1 MLRVAALSLIL
12 LTTWSLPALAQQP
25 QSHPSLNSQ
34 QLEGLR
40 HFNQACRVC
49 HTKPQLTSPQYAPV
63 LNNGSLG
70 GSEGA
75 MKAYIANGTQRM
87 PGYRYHFKPSEIE
100 AIVAY
105 LKTLPP
111 ID

>member
-1 MLRVAALSLIL
+1 MFLPAPSLEEKMLRVAALSLIL

-63 LNNGSLG
+63 LR
-70 GSEGA
+70 GSEP
-75 MKAYIANGTQRM
+75 KSDCERM
-87 PGYRYHFKPSEIE
+87 VRLDVQPVRTASATKLTI
-100 AIVAY
+100 
-105 LKTLPP
+105 T
-111 ID
+111 